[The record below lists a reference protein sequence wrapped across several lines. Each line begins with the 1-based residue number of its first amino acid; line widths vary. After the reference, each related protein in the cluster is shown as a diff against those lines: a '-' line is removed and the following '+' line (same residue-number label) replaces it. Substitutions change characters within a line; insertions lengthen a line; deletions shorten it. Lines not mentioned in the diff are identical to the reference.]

1 MTKQDLIDVV
11 SEKAGLTKKDT
22 AAVVDAIL
30 ETVTDSLKR
39 GEKVS
44 LVGFGTFEAKMRK
57 AREGRNPATGES
69 IQIPARTVPSFKA
82 GRALKDALA

>member
-1 MTKQDLIDVV
+1 MTKQELIDIV
-11 SEKAGLTKKDT
+11 SEKAGMTKKET
-22 AAVVDAIL
+22 GAVLDIIID
-30 ETVTDSLKR
+30 TVTETLKR

-44 LVGFGTFEAKMRK
+44 LVGFGIFEAKTRK
-57 AREGRNPATGES
+57 AREGRNPATGET